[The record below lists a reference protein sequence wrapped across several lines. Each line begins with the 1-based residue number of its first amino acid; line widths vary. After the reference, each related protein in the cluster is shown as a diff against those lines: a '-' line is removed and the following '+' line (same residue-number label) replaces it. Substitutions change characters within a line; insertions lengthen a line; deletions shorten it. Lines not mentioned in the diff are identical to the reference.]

1 MADAPDERTPTPI
14 TQPGLPAAVRRRRRT
29 QRLTATERRQS
40 WPDALVSIVR
50 IVAANAVVAYMV
62 HRGLLPAEWAVA
74 ALAIGATPAAV
85 RLLNL
90 RNPTK

>member
-1 MADAPDERTPTPI
+1 MPDAPDERTPTPI
-14 TQPGLPAAVRRRRRT
+14 TVVPGLPARRRRRT
-29 QRLTATERRQS
+29 TRLTATERRQS

-50 IVAANAVVAYMV
+50 IVAANAVIAYMA
-62 HRGLLPAEWAVA
+62 HRGLLPPEWAVA

-90 RNPTK
+90 SKGPR